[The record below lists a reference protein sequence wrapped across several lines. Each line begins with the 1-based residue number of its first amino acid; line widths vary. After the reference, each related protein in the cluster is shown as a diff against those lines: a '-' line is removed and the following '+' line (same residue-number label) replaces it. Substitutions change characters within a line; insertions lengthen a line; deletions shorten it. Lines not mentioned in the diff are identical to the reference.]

1 MKSMEWIKI
10 EDLDIYISDGNY
22 SSKYPRSSEFVS
34 SGIPFIRANNF
45 LNKTIAPKEMYFITP
60 EKHQALLKG
69 YVKTG
74 DVLITTRGD
83 LGKTALVPES
93 YNDANIN
100 AQIVLLRANSQ
111 QIEPKFLIW
120 CFDIPE
126 VKFQITQLQTGT
138 ALQQLPV
145 GKLIKIKLPLPPIAE
160 QKRIAEILDH
170 TQSLISKRKEAIA
183 KLDTL
188 SQSIFIEMFGDPAT
202 NPKEWDKKFIKD
214 IGQVITGNTPSRA
227 NPEFYGDAIEW
238 IKSDNINTPLD
249 YLTQAEESLSE
260 LGKSV
265 SRIAPSGSI
274 LVTCIAGTPS
284 CIGNAA
290 IANRDVAFNQQINAL
305 VPFTHNVKF
314 IYTQILVA
322 KKLIQEASTAS
333 MKGMVSKSRFEE
345 IRFICPPLPLQQKFA
360 QRVEAVEKLKATHR
374 ASLSELQAL
383 FASLQHRAF
392 RGEL

>member
-1 MKSMEWIKI
+1 
-10 EDLDIYISDGNY
+10 
-22 SSKYPRSSEFVS
+22 
-34 SGIPFIRANNF
+34 
-45 LNKTIAPKEMYFITP
+45 
-60 EKHQALLKG
+60 
-69 YVKTG
+69 
-74 DVLITTRGD
+74 
-83 LGKTALVPES
+83 
-93 YNDANIN
+93 
-100 AQIVLLRANSQ
+100 
-111 QIEPKFLIW
+111 
-120 CFDIPE
+120 
-126 VKFQITQLQTGT
+126 
-138 ALQQLPV
+138 
-145 GKLIKIKLPLPPIAE
+145 
-160 QKRIAEILDH
+160 
-170 TQSLISKRKEAIA
+170 
-183 KLDTL
+183 
-188 SQSIFIEMFGDPAT
+188 MFGDPAT
-202 NPKEWDKKFIKD
+202 NPKGWDKKFIKD

-249 YLTQAEESLSE
+249 YLTQAEEGLSE

-345 IRFICPPLPLQQKFA
+345 IRFISPPLQLQKEFA

-383 FASLQHRAF
+383 FTSLQHRAF